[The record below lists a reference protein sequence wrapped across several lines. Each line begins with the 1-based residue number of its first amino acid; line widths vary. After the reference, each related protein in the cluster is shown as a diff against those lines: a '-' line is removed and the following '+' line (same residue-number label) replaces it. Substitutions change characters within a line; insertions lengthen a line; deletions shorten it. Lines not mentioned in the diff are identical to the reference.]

1 MTPSTLV
8 AVGVALLSLAA
19 FLHSLCSDDDAS
31 MAEFGLVGM
40 VGFSIVGAA
49 LMRAGGSSWTPGWVL
64 VAASVLCFL
73 TYCWNRGY
81 R

>member
-1 MTPSTLV
+1 MTAGAL
-8 AVGVALLSLAA
+8 AVALLSLAA
-19 FLHSLCSDDDAS
+19 FLHSLCNDDDAS

-40 VGFSIVGAA
+40 VGFFIAGVA
-49 LMRAGGSSWTPGWVL
+49 LMRAGGSSWTPGWIL